1 MTTFKHAA
9 ATAFAVG
16 ALVIAGA
23 IVQAQPQ
30 PGRADPKAPQTE
42 GRSEPSQKA
51 KLAAQVPGIVK
62 EIHVKRGDQVKAGQ
76 PVLQQDDRLAVN
88 QLEILEKE
96 ANSKIRVE
104 AAEAD
109 LKQKQIE
116 LKRIE
121 GLYNDPNGR
130 GATDLELERAQLEV
144 VFKGHQLN
152 LASLELQK
160 AQLEAAGAKLKVDFM
175 KILAP
180 FDGVVDVIDTGVG
193 EMLDPQRPGMMT
205 IVQNDPVRISVQL
218 SAPQAA
224 KLKKGDK
231 LEVRYKIDP
240 SDAWQQATVESL
252 APVATAGAGY
262 ESQREVYLSMPN
274 PNKRET
280 GLWLWV
286 KLPDAAATASAA
298 AADANPR

>member
-9 ATAFAVG
+9 ATAFALG
-16 ALVIAGA
+16 ALLISSSTVRA
-23 IVQAQPQ
+23 QAKPNL
-30 PGRADPKAPQTE
+30 ADPTLALKE
-42 GRSEPSQKA
+42 GRSEPSQRA

-62 EIHVKRGDQVKAGQ
+62 EILVKRGDEVKAGQ
-76 PVLQQDDRLAVN
+76 PVIQQDDRLAVN

-96 ANSKIRVE
+96 ANSNIRVE
-104 AAEAD
+104 AAQAD
-109 LKQKQIE
+109 LAQKQVE

-121 GLYNDPNGR
+121 QMVAGNAAN
-130 GATDLELERAQLEV
+130 ALELERAQLEV
-144 VFKGHQLN
+144 IFKGHQLN
-152 LASLELQK
+152 LASLELEK
-160 AQLEAAGAKLKVDFM
+160 AKLEAAGAKLKVDFM

-180 FDGVVDVIDTGVG
+180 FDGVVDMIDTGVG

-205 IVQNDPVRISVQL
+205 IVQNDPVRVSVQL
-218 SAPQAA
+218 TAPQAA

-231 LEVRYKIDP
+231 LDVRYKIDP

-262 ESQREVYLSMPN
+262 ESQREVYLSLPN
-274 PNKRET
+274 PTKRET

-286 KLPDAAATASAA
+286 KLPDATGTAGTAAATPA
-298 AADANPR
+298 PR